1 MKKKLTKLDVIS
13 YCFIS
18 LLVLTSLLPMV
29 MILIASFTDNNTIL
43 RNGYTFFPEKWS
55 AHAYNYIFAS
65 AGEVIRSYEV
75 TLFITAAG
83 TGAGLIVTALAGYVL
98 NCRKFK

>member
-43 RNGYTFFPEKWS
+43 RNGYTFFPENGLPM
-55 AHAYNYIFAS
+55 HIIIFS
-65 AGEVIRSYEV
+65 HPQE
-75 TLFITAAG
+75 
-83 TGAGLIVTALAGYVL
+83 
-98 NCRKFK
+98 K